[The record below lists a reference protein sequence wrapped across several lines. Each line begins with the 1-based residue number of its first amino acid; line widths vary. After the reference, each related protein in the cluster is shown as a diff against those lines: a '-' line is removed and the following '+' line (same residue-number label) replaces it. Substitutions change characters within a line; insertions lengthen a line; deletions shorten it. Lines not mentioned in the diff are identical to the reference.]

1 MDLTG
6 IVSGIFNQLGEFLSN
21 AINGLI
27 SLLPN
32 SPFMAIHNL
41 LDNSVIAPYLGY
53 INWIVPFDFAVQAF
67 TLWAVSMAV
76 YYVVSIALRWL
87 KVIGD

>member
-32 SPFMAIHNL
+32 SPFVAISNL
-41 LDNSVIAPYLGY
+41 LDSSVIAPYLSY
-53 INWIVPFDFAVQAF
+53 INWIVPFDFAIQSFGIWLVA
-67 TLWAVSMAV
+67 MAV
-76 YYVVSIALRWL
+76 YYVISIALRWL